1 MVSRAANKPE
11 PEPSRD
17 GGMNDAVR
25 DDAALNSAKDT
36 AIEGVRKQFGDVI
49 AVADFSLRVP
59 GGEFLTLLGPSGC
72 GKTTLLRMIAGLEE
86 VSAGRILI
94 GGSDVTRVSA
104 NRRDT
109 SIMFQNYAL
118 FPHKTVIDNIAFGL
132 KVRGMPKAER
142 DRRARELLDFI
153 HLPDVGERRPGQLS
167 GGQSQRVALAR
178 SLVIQ
183 PSILLLDEPLGA
195 LDADLRRHMQLE
207 LKRIQRQ
214 VGITFI
220 YVTHD
225 QEEALTMSDRIVVMR
240 NGTAEQIGPP
250 DEIYN
255 TPRSEFVANFIGHC
269 NVLYGTATAVQGD
282 HVICKTPDMGQMAVS
297 NPNRVEVNPGDKVS
311 IAVRPERIRIGEAAQ
326 STETRGMVRYR
337 DKMFL
342 GASHRLIIDA
352 GTSGEMNVEVRD
364 PLPLSEGDQIEI
376 GWNASD
382 ALLLHH

>member
-1 MVSRAANKPE
+1 VSE
-11 PEPSRD
+11 PVDRD
-17 GGMNDAVR
+17 TAPDTGEKDVARRV
-25 DDAALNSAKDT
+25 AKDT
-36 AIEGVRKQFGDVI
+36 VIDGVRKQFGDVV
-49 AVADFSLRVP
+49 AVADFSLEVP

-72 GKTTLLRMIAGLEE
+72 GKTTLLRMIAGLED

-94 GGSDVTRVSA
+94 DGGDVTQVPA

-132 KVRGMPKAER
+132 KVRGVPRAER
-142 DRRARELLDFI
+142 ERRARELLDFI
-153 HLPDVGERRPGQLS
+153 HLPDVGHRRPGQLS

-183 PSILLLDEPLGA
+183 PAILLLDEPLGA
-195 LDADLRRHMQLE
+195 LDANLRRHMQLE

-240 NGTAEQIGPP
+240 SGRVEQIGPP

-269 NVLYGTATAVQGD
+269 NVLSVVVSATDGD
-282 HVICKTPDMGQMAVS
+282 RAICENPDLGRMSVS
-297 NPNRVEVNPGDKVS
+297 NPNQVPVKPGDQVG
-311 IAVRPERIRIGEAAQ
+311 IAVRPERIRVGEAAL
-326 STETRGMVRYR
+326 STEMQAVVRYR
-337 DKMFL
+337 DSMFL
-342 GASHRLIIDA
+342 GATHRLIIDA

-364 PLPLSEGDQIEI
+364 PLPLSEGDKIQI

-382 ALLLHH
+382 ALVLHH

>member
-1 MVSRAANKPE
+1 MVSMVSNTQVAELSDSSTASDTAREAA
-11 PEPSRD
+11 SRR
-17 GGMNDAVR
+17 V
-25 DDAALNSAKDT
+25 AKDT
-36 AIEGVRKQFGDVI
+36 VIEGVRKQFGDVI
-49 AVADFSLRVP
+49 AVSDFSLEVP

-72 GKTTLLRMIAGLEE
+72 GKTTLLRMIAGLED

-94 GGSDVTRVSA
+94 DGSDVTHVPA

-118 FPHKTVIDNIAFGL
+118 FPHKTILDNIAFGL
-132 KVRGMPKAER
+132 KVRGVARSER
-142 DRRARELLDFI
+142 ERRARELLDFI
-153 HLPDVGERRPGQLS
+153 HLPDVGLRKPGQLS

-183 PSILLLDEPLGA
+183 PAILLLDEPLGA

-240 NGTAEQIGPP
+240 SGRIEQIGPP
-250 DEIYN
+250 DGIYN
-255 TPRSEFVANFIGHC
+255 MPRSEFVANFIGHC
-269 NVLYGTATAVQGD
+269 NVLSGVVTSIETD
-282 HVICKTPDMGQMAVS
+282 RVICTNPDFGRMVIR
-297 NPNRVEVNPGDKVS
+297 NPNRVQMKAGDKVG
-311 IAVRPERIRIGEAAQ
+311 IAVRPERIRVGEAAQ
-326 STETRGMVRYR
+326 TAETRATVRYR
-337 DKMFL
+337 DHMFL
-342 GASHRLIIDA
+342 GATHRLIIDA
-352 GTSGEMNVEVRD
+352 GSSGEMNVEVRD
-364 PLPLSEGDQIEI
+364 LMPLSEGAQIQI

-382 ALLLHH
+382 ALVLNH